1 MLLDIS
7 KSFIDRKLEGA
18 DNNSIRR
25 ISEAYK
31 KWKLMQNNTKLE
43 YQVSRE
49 WLPIYSR
56 YINKISQSLLE
67 GDVANLKKMYENFFR
82 DPLSTGLHGMHFEM
96 VEKYM
101 THGVTPTQ
109 NDLQEYQKFNL
120 LFAYNFLVNCQNVP
134 VKVLERPAIG
144 NPYG

>member
-18 DNNSIRR
+18 DDNSIRR

-31 KWKLMQNNTKLE
+31 KWKSIQNNARVE

-49 WLPIYSR
+49 WLPIYSQ

-67 GDVANLKKMYENFFR
+67 SDIPNLKKCM
-82 DPLSTGLHGMHFEM
+82 
-96 VEKYM
+96 KI
-101 THGVTPTQ
+101 
-109 NDLQEYQKFNL
+109 
-120 LFAYNFLVNCQNVP
+120 FL
-134 VKVLERPAIG
+134 EIR
-144 NPYG
+144 